1 MKIER
6 DPFRM
11 EYVIRIDREEV
22 ERAFTSQDEYNAL
35 IAKLSKLIYEEE
47 RKRGAI

>member
-6 DPFRM
+6 DVYKM
-11 EYVIRIDREEV
+11 NYVIRIEREEV

-35 IAKLSKLIYEEE
+35 IAKISKLIYEDVQ
-47 RKRGAI
+47 KRGTI